1 MKAETK
7 LSPVIFIR
15 PAFLLLVAISLY
27 ILSFFPQAIEN
38 WYSTGIYKGISN
50 TMRML
55 TRWVPFSIGD
65 IIYILFIISILV
77 ALIRVI
83 IHVTKNGFD
92 KVSVI
97 TCCLKLFSRILWIYI
112 VFKLLW
118 GLNYDRLG
126 IAYQLKLSKKGYNTE
141 EVIQLTNR
149 LIDSLNACR
158 ERMPNTVLP
167 EPPIDSIFRMA
178 SIGYARA
185 WDQYVFLNYTNR
197 SLKPSL
203 FTPVAD
209 WFGFTGYYNPF
220 TGEGQ
225 VRTDMPRMLLP
236 FVASHE
242 IAHQIGYA
250 SESEANMVG
259 YLAALAT
266 NDNYFRYSAYNDLF
280 SYAQREELYLLAT
293 AKDSVMFQQVI
304 KSNRERLD
312 TLVKKDRKEIRE
324 FFNQRRSSIAPT
336 MNGLYD
342 QYLRLN
348 NQEKGLESY
357 DEVIGWLI
365 AYQKKYEKN

>member
-1 MKAETK
+1 
-7 LSPVIFIR
+7 
-15 PAFLLLVAISLY
+15 
-27 ILSFFPQAIEN
+27 
-38 WYSTGIYKGISN
+38 
-50 TMRML
+50 MRML
-55 TRWVPFSIGD
+55 TRWVPFSVGD
-65 IIYILFIISILV
+65 VVYILFIISILV
-77 ALIRVI
+77 GLIRVI
-83 IHVTKNGFD
+83 IRVSRNGFD
-92 KVSVI
+92 KQAIVPFS
-97 TCCLKLFSRILWIYI
+97 LRLFSKTLWIYI
-112 VFKLLW
+112 IFKLLW

-126 IAYQLKLSKKGYNTE
+126 IAYQLKLSKKGYNTA

-158 ERMPNTVLP
+158 QRMPDSVLH
-167 EPPIDSIFRMA
+167 EPPVDSIFRMA

-185 WDQYVFLNYTNR
+185 WDQHVFLNYSNR
-197 SLKPSL
+197 SLKASL
-203 FTPVAD
+203 FTPLAD
-209 WFGFTGYYNPF
+209 VFGFTGYYNPF

-225 VRTDMPRMLLP
+225 VRTDVPRVVLP
-236 FVASHE
+236 FVACHE

-280 SYAQREELYLLAT
+280 SYAQREELFLLAN

-304 KSNRERLD
+304 KSNRDRLD

-324 FFNQRRSSIAPT
+324 FFQQRRSSITPA